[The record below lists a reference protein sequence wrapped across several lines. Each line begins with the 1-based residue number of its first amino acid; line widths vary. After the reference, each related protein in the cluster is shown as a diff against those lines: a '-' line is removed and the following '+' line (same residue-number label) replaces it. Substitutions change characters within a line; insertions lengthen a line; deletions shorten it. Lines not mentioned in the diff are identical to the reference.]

1 MNELLDETK
10 KYVTTGEMP
19 ANKIFAHPLPLN
31 VIPHIDVFQ
40 VRLPHRLL
48 VVLSV
53 FLVYDG
59 RSALVP
65 NTRIIRALRGV
76 GAAWQHALLRVWC
89 SFALVP
95 LGRAA

>member
-40 VRLPHRLL
+40 VRLPHRLP

-53 FLVYDG
+53 FLVY
-59 RSALVP
+59 V
-65 NTRIIRALRGV
+65 
-76 GAAWQHALLRVWC
+76 
-89 SFALVP
+89 
-95 LGRAA
+95 